1 MPLKYLLTD
10 LFNVKIYLFFTISV
24 YYIEC
29 KKFIFFIEEGVI
41 DGFLNICQKYLKI
54 DIIENIDRSYV
65 KKKIL

>member
-1 MPLKYLLTD
+1 M
-10 LFNVKIYLFFTISV
+10 YLFFTISV